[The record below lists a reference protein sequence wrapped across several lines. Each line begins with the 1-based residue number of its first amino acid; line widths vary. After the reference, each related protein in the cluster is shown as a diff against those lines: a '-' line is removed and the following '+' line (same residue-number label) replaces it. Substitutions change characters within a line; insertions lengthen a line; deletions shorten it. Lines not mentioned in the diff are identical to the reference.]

1 MQALQGKCWQV
12 QQLLQRLVLPL
23 AQHAS
28 GLALFYEKMLE
39 VISKE
44 PIARRF
50 AYTVIICLF
59 IAVIW
64 WKLPDVIMAFK

>member
-1 MQALQGKCWQV
+1 MQIDFNLMEGIC
-12 QQLLQRLVLPL
+12 
-23 AQHAS
+23 
-28 GLALFYEKMLE
+28 KMLE

>member
-23 AQHAS
+23 AQRAS
-28 GLALFYEKMLE
+28 GLALFYEMLE

-44 PIARRF
+44 PVVRRF
-50 AYTVIICLF
+50 AYVALF
-59 IAVIW
+59 LGFILGAYG
-64 WKLPDVIMAFK
+64 LAS

>member
-23 AQHAS
+23 AQRAS

-44 PIARRF
+44 PVARRF
-50 AYTVIICLF
+50 AYVALFLGFIIGTYWFSLIF
-59 IAVIW
+59 
-64 WKLPDVIMAFK
+64 

>member
-1 MQALQGKCWQV
+1 MQALQEKCWQV

-23 AQHAS
+23 AQRAS
-28 GLALFYEKMLE
+28 GLALFYEMLE